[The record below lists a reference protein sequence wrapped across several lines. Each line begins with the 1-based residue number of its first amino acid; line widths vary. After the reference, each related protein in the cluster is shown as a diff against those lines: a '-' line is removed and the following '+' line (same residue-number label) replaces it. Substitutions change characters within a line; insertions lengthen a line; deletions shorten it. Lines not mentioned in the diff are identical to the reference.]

1 MLYLRFGYNNISA
14 WASRCLFRFQGN
26 ATASVRGTTTVEI
39 HVFFMIHIGQLIKHE
54 LELQERTP
62 SWLARKINCE
72 RPNVYNIFERK
83 SIDTDLLLLLSKA
96 LNKDFFEIL
105 SKELNRQ

>member
-1 MLYLRFGYNNISA
+1 MGIIIYQRGLRVVVLSERQCDSLMTWNDN
-14 WASRCLFRFQGN
+14 SRIPR
-26 ATASVRGTTTVEI
+26 
-39 HVFFMIHIGQLIKHE
+39 FFMIHIGQLIKQE

-83 SIDTDLLLLLSKA
+83 SIDTDLLLLISKA